1 MPVTYFVME
10 YTMRILI
17 AEDDQRLGPS
27 LKKGLEENHY
37 AVDLVSDGEEALAVG
52 LAIPYNLIILDIM
65 LPLIDG
71 FEVCRQLRDQRRTT
85 PILFL
90 TALSGVDH
98 RVNGLD
104 LGADDYLTK
113 PFAFRELEARVRA
126 LLRREGVS
134 KTTEM
139 HFMDITL
146 DTRNHVVQR
155 GDRVINLTSKEYIL
169 LELLMSNP
177 GQVLSRNMIAE
188 HMWNID
194 AEHLSN
200 VIDVYIR
207 YLRRK
212 LCECGEPDV
221 ISTVRGFGYQ
231 LKEP

>member
-1 MPVTYFVME
+1 
-10 YTMRILI
+10 MRILI
-17 AEDDQRLGPS
+17 AEDDPHLGPS
-27 LKKGLEENHY
+27 LKKGLEDNHY
-37 AVDLVSDGEEALAVG
+37 AVDLVTDGEEALSLALAV
-52 LAIPYNLIILDIM
+52 AYNLIILDIL
-65 LPLIDG
+65 LPRMDG
-71 FEVCRQLRDQRRTT
+71 FDVCRQLRNQKRLT

-98 RVNGLD
+98 RVTGLD
-104 LGADDYLTK
+104 IGADDYLTK

-126 LLRREGVS
+126 LLRREGPS
-134 KTTEM
+134 KTTEL
-139 HFMDITL
+139 HFNDITL
-146 DTRNHVVQR
+146 DTRTHEVKR
-155 GDRVINLTSKEYIL
+155 GDRQISLTSKEYSL

-177 GQVLSRNMIAE
+177 GLVLSRDMIAE

-212 LCECGEPDV
+212 LCENGEPDV
-221 ISTVRGFGYQ
+221 ITTIRGFGYQ

>member
-1 MPVTYFVME
+1 
-10 YTMRILI
+10 MRILI

>member
-1 MPVTYFVME
+1 
-10 YTMRILI
+10 MRILI
-17 AEDDQRLGPS
+17 AEDDPHLGPS
-27 LKKGLEENHY
+27 LKKGLEDNHY
-37 AVDLVSDGEEALAVG
+37 AVDLVTDGEEALSLALAV
-52 LAIPYNLIILDIM
+52 AYNLIILDIL
-65 LPLIDG
+65 LPRMDG
-71 FEVCRQLRDQRRTT
+71 FDVCRQLRNQKRLT

-98 RVNGLD
+98 RVTGLD
-104 LGADDYLTK
+104 IGADDYLTK

-126 LLRREGVS
+126 LLRREGPS
-134 KTTEM
+134 KTTEL
-139 HFMDITL
+139 HFSDITL
-146 DTRNHVVQR
+146 ETRTHEVKR
-155 GDRVINLTSKEYIL
+155 GDRQISLTSKEYSL

-177 GQVLSRNMIAE
+177 GLVLSRDMIAE

-212 LCECGEPDV
+212 LCENGEPDV
-221 ISTVRGFGYQ
+221 ITTIRGFGYQ